1 MSQTLPA
8 FRYHPTPL
16 ATGSVVASD
25 AICLCCEQ
33 ARGFIYT
40 ASVYTRHDLPENC
53 LCPWCIADGSAA
65 KRFEAS
71 FTDDYPLLDA
81 GVPDAVVREVCERTP
96 GFASWQQE
104 HWLSCCVDA
113 CAFHGD
119 ARREEIVGLGADGL
133 AGHFPDFGWPEKTW
147 QQVVEHY
154 QPAGNPAIYHFRC
167 LHCSKTHYGMDFT

>member
-8 FRYHPTPL
+8 FRYHPEPL
-16 ATGSVVASD
+16 STGSVVAS
-25 AICLCCEQ
+25 AETCLCCGQ
-33 ARGFIYT
+33 KRGYVYT

-65 KRFEAS
+65 ERFEAS
-71 FTDDYPLLDA
+71 FADDYPLLDA

-104 HWLSCCVDA
+104 HWLNCCGDA

-119 ARREEIVGLGADGL
+119 ARREDIIALGAAEL
-133 AGHFPDFGWPEKTW
+133 AGHFADFGWPEKTW
-147 QQVVEHY
+147 LQVIEHY
-154 QPAGNPAIYHFRC
+154 EPAGNPAIYHFRC
-167 LHCSKTHYGMDFT
+167 LHCGKTHYGMDFT